1 MSVQTS
7 DIVEGFRC
15 PIVFKDAGLP
25 YDLFF
30 FAKNDI
36 DVEAAFLNQRL
47 CKDIFS
53 FIAGQPTRGLEDLLP
68 LVICKAN
75 IHLGIPAD
83 TLDDAFEE
91 TVKVRNGWQLV
102 VNNRDFLFEFHGQ
115 LEHRG

>member
-1 MSVQTS
+1 M
-7 DIVEGFRC
+7 
-15 PIVFKDAGLP
+15 
-25 YDLFF
+25 FF

-36 DVEAAFLNQRL
+36 DVKAAFLNKGF

-53 FIAGQPTRGLEDLLP
+53 FIASQPTCGLEDLLS
-68 LVICKAN
+68 LVVCKAD
-75 IHLGIPAD
+75 IYLGIPAN